1 MEILFYAAILL
12 LGLMT
17 AQAGMFNNAKH
28 LATWKHNQIKQRL
41 EKIQL
46 QNAAL
51 EMSNQKFQKAISKIR
66 SEIEVQE

>member
-17 AQAGMFNNAKH
+17 AQAGMFNKAQH

-41 EKIQL
+41 ERIQL

-51 EMSNQKFQKAISKIR
+51 EMSNQKFQKAIKNIR
-66 SEIEVQE
+66 AEIEVQE